1 MDAKEKERVIEGW
14 KNIVG
19 TVLYFF
25 TKLKNEGK
33 LDMIDGEDKKATV
46 DRFVELIAIEI
57 AKIAENEID

>member
-1 MDAKEKERVIEGW
+1 MNEKEKERVIEGW

-33 LDMIDGEDKKATV
+33 LDMIDGEHTKATV
-46 DRFVELIAIEI
+46 DRFVEHIAIEI